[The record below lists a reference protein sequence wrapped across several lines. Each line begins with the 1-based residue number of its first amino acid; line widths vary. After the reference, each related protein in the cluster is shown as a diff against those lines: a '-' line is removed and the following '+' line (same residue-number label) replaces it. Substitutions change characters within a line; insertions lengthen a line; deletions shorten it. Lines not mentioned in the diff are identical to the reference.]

1 MSGCKPR
8 ILEKEGGNHLIPP
21 YTHTQGL
28 EEPFH
33 PSTAIRFLFP
43 ETKTTFVVYNL
54 GGYTTRSGI
63 HNFLDATTI
72 APLFSLSLCHTRS
85 QRNSAFARRNW
96 KKKENKKIS
105 WRVKPVNQNKKERK
119 KKSFFFLHF
128 TTPEENESRNRLRGG
143 RIKNT
148 TTDTQKI
155 GS

>member
-1 MSGCKPR
+1 LRCLDASPEFLKKRGEIISSHP
-8 ILEKEGGNHLIPP
+8 
-21 YTHTQGL
+21 THTQGL

-119 KKSFFFLHF
+119 KKSFFFFFILQPPRK
-128 TTPEENESRNRLRGG
+128 TSLE
-143 RIKNT
+143 I
-148 TTDTQKI
+148 D
-155 GS
+155 